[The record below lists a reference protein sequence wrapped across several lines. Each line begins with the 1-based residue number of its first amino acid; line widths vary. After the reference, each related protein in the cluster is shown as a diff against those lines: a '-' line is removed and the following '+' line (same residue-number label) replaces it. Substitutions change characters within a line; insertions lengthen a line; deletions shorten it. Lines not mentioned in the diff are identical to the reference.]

1 MAAPFYP
8 IPHPAGPEG
17 HNGRVRWFRALV
29 LLAVGAAA
37 AFGVERL
44 MLRPT
49 ASSGVPPS
57 VSENEPGPGDPPVVW
72 LDGTLESIT
81 DADLALRE
89 GQGPRIPIE
98 RFAAGATVFLH
109 RDGDG
114 WRELTEDEIDE
125 LEAGTRACVETLLDG
140 GTFLALRVFLS
151 ADCGPA
157 AGA

>member
-1 MAAPFYP
+1 M
-8 IPHPAGPEG
+8 
-17 HNGRVRWFRALV
+17 RWFRGLV

-49 ASSGVPPS
+49 ATGDAAPP
-57 VSENEPGPGDPPVVW
+57 VSESEPGPGDPPVVW
-72 LDGTLESIT
+72 LDGTLESIG

-98 RFAAGATVFLH
+98 RFAAGATAFL
-109 RDGDG
+109 RQDGSG
-114 WRELTEDEIDE
+114 WRELSDDEIEE
-125 LEAGTRACVETLLDG
+125 LEAGARACVETLLDG
-140 GTFLALRVFLS
+140 GTFLALRVFLA

-157 AGA
+157 VGA